1 MEEALRECCRDVR
14 IGKILIQRDKSGE
27 RRVCLGDPPPHP
39 THTRTPSLRWP
50 DEGIVNRCYT
60 FLCFTGLCI

>member
-27 RRVCLGDPPPHP
+27 RRVCLGDPHP
-39 THTRTPSLRWP
+39 TPPTHIHIRRVSVGPMKASF
-50 DEGIVNRCYT
+50 Y
-60 FLCFTGLCI
+60 